1 MGCCALLQ
9 GILPTLG
16 WDPRL
21 LCLPALVARFFTTS
35 ATWEVLFYG
44 QGSCKTGA
52 DVTRPTMV
60 ASQAE
65 EEVGARF
72 CVGPW
77 WASMQGTGPN
87 LSPAAWQEART
98 IPGPMKVDPHRR

>member
-1 MGCCALLQ
+1 
-9 GILPTLG
+9 
-16 WDPRL
+16 
-21 LCLPALVARFFTTS
+21 
-35 ATWEVLFYG
+35 
-44 QGSCKTGA
+44 
-52 DVTRPTMV
+52 MV

-77 WASMQGTGPN
+77 WAFMQGIGPN